1 MRNWGVRA
9 LFAVAVLLL
18 PVQVWVKNNI
28 SEPYPALF
36 APAFAAVPQEGTL
49 AVSEEPRVVV
59 GYEDGTEETVPFA
72 QVLPAGGP
80 SARLIP
86 FRSAFRDDTRAHDP
100 RTVAFVADRLAER
113 GGRPVSSMTVH
124 WEEVVY
130 DLSTGERWVR
140 AERSRVE
147 LDLQVEP

>member
-1 MRNWGVRA
+1 MRTWGIRA

-18 PVQVWVKNNI
+18 PLQVWVKNNHG
-28 SEPYPALF
+28 EPYPALF
-36 APAFAAVPQEGTL
+36 APAFASVPQDGGL

-59 GYEDGTEETVPFA
+59 EYQDGSVETVPFA

-86 FRSAFRDDTRAHDP
+86 FRSAFHDDTRAHDP
-100 RTVAFVADRLAER
+100 RTVAFVAERLGER
-113 GGRPVSSMTVH
+113 AGRPPSRMTVH

-130 DLSTGERWVR
+130 DLSTGERSVR
-140 AERSRVE
+140 AELDAVE
-147 LDLQVEP
+147 IDLRGTA